1 MSIRKVKQ
9 YSDRGKIKD
18 LASRR
23 VAESEAE
30 LLPSDQRLKRLYE
43 YAKLHNDHGI
53 LGALAF
59 ITTEYVEDKNALP
72 LTAYRLR
79 EMVANISKKSEDK
92 ICQLKIQLDECFGD
106 ELSSEAISYINCRK
120 LIKTASVR
128 SPIFRRVRKP

>member
-43 YAKLHNDHGI
+43 YAKLHHDRGI

-59 ITTEYVEDKNALP
+59 ITTDYVEDKNALP

-79 EMVANISKKSEDK
+79 ETVSNISKISGDK
-92 ICQLKIQLDECFGD
+92 IHQLKIQLDECFED
-106 ELSSEAISYINCRK
+106 ELSSEALNYINKNK

-128 SPIFRRVRKP
+128 DPIFRRVRKS